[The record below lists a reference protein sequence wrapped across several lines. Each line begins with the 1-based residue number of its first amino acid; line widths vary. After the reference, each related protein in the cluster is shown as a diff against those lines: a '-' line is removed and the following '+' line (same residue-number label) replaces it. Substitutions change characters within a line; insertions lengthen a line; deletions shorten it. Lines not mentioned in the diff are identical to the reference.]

1 MKRMRAFIK
10 LCQKK
15 KTNILDTMKRKTKSP
30 EQVPSEK
37 RAIDY
42 SSFEQQA
49 LAALKDDPDKL
60 MGKDGLLTKLYKQLL
75 EKAMEGEIDH
85 HMLYEETE
93 VKNRKNG
100 KTKKTVRTTGGSF
113 ELETPRDRNNSYEP
127 EIVKKRQVFLGG
139 EVEKKILSL
148 YAFGMSYKDIC
159 EHIEEMYGVEVSPA
173 LISAVTDKLIP
184 EVESWQNR
192 PLDECYPMIWMDAM
206 HFKVREDGRVKSKA
220 VYVIIGLNDQG
231 IKEVMGLYISESE
244 GARFWLQ
251 ILTHLHNRGVKDI
264 FIACID
270 NLKGF
275 SEAIQSV
282 YPQTEVQLCVIHQI
296 RNSTKYVV
304 WKDLK
309 FFMND
314 LRNVYQATS
323 ESQALHAL
331 DELEKTWGKKYTV
344 AIKSWRTNWSA
355 LSSYFKYSEHLRR
368 MMYTTNIIEGFNR
381 QIRKVTKTKGNFTS
395 EAALMKLLYVATKN
409 IDKRWNGQVANW
421 KLIAAQLAILFEGRF
436 NLDQSLQNI
445 GVDY

>member
-1 MKRMRAFIK
+1 MI
-10 LCQKK
+10 KK
-15 KTNILDTMKRKTKSP
+15 KKQTNEASKPEKKS
-30 EQVPSEK
+30 
-37 RAIDY
+37 IDY
-42 SSFEQQA
+42 KIFEQEA
-49 LAALKDDPDKL
+49 MAALKDNPDKL
-60 MGKDGLLTKLYKQLL
+60 MGKDGLLTNLYKQLL

-93 VKNRKNG
+93 LKNRKNG
-100 KTKKTVRTTGGSF
+100 RTKKTVRTSGGSF
-113 ELETPRDRNNSYEP
+113 ELETPRDRNNTYEP

-159 EHIEEMYGVEVSPA
+159 EHVQEMYGVEVSPA

-184 EVESWQNR
+184 EVEQWQNR
-192 PLDECYPMIWMDAM
+192 PLDECYPLIWMDAM

-231 IKEVMGLYISESE
+231 TKEVMGLYISESE

-251 ILTHLHNRGVKDI
+251 ILTHLQNRGVKDI

-275 SEAIQSV
+275 AEAIASV

-309 FFMND
+309 QFMED
-314 LRNVYQATS
+314 LRKVYQAIS
-323 ESQALHAL
+323 ESQSLQAL
-331 DELEKTWGKKYTV
+331 DEVEKTWGKKYAV
-344 AIKSWRTNWSA
+344 AIKSWRTNWTA
-355 LSSYFKYSEHLRR
+355 LSSYFKYSEHVRK

-409 IDKRWNGQVANW
+409 IDRRWNSQIPHW

-436 NLDQSLQNI
+436 NLERSLQYVSPQNP
-445 GVDY
+445 DY

>member
-1 MKRMRAFIK
+1 MTMRKKNA
-10 LCQKK
+10 QKSK
-15 KTNILDTMKRKTKSP
+15 ELKP
-30 EQVPSEK
+30 EGKV
-37 RAIDY
+37 IDY

-49 LAALKDDPDKL
+49 MAALKEDPDKL
-60 MGKDGLLTKLYKQLL
+60 MGKDGLLTTLYKQLL

-85 HMLYEETE
+85 HMLYEEAE

-100 KTKKTVRTTGGSF
+100 KTKKMVRSSGGSF
-113 ELETPRDRNNSYEP
+113 ELHTPRDRNGTFSP

-159 EHIEEMYGVEVSPA
+159 NHVEEMYGVEVSPA

-184 EVESWQNR
+184 EVEQWQNR
-192 PLDECYPMIWMDAM
+192 PLDECYPVIWMDAM

-220 VYVIIGLNDQG
+220 VYVILGINDQG
-231 IKEVMGLYISESE
+231 IKEVLGLYISESE

-251 ILTHLHNRGVKDI
+251 ILTHLQNRGVKDI

-275 SEAIQSV
+275 AEAIQGV

-296 RNSTKYVV
+296 RNSMKYVV

-309 FFMND
+309 PFMED
-314 LRNVYQATS
+314 LRKVYRASS
-323 ESQALHAL
+323 ESAALQGL
-331 DELEKTWGKKYTV
+331 DALEKTWAKKYAAV
-344 AIKSWRTNWSA
+344 IKSWRTNWNA
-355 LSSYFKYSEHLRR
+355 LSSYFKYSEPIRK

-395 EAALMKLLYVATKN
+395 EVALMKLLYVATKN
-409 IDKRWNGQVANW
+409 IDKKWCAPIINW
-421 KLIAAQLAILFEGRF
+421 KLIAAQFAILFEGRF
-436 NLDQSLQNI
+436 DLEKNLQCVTPRSP
-445 GVDY
+445 DY